1 MIKILYLILIIHI
14 SAEDEFPSI
23 VQLILDVIITSL
35 NNVQNLNS
43 EIALKMLS
51 AMLITVYGHNP
62 QKVISYLHNCK
73 SVIKLILTS
82 QINALFKEV

>member
-1 MIKILYLILIIHI
+1 MYFVLCIIHI

-23 VQLILDVIITSL
+23 VQLILDVTITSF
-35 NNVQNLNS
+35 NDVQNFNS

-51 AMLITVYGHNP
+51 AILITVYGHSP
-62 QKVISYLHNCK
+62 QKVVSYLHSCK

-82 QINALFKEV
+82 EIKALFKEV

>member
-1 MIKILYLILIIHI
+1 MSLCIIYV

-23 VQLILDVIITSL
+23 IQLILDVIITSF

-51 AMLITVYGHNP
+51 ATLITVYGHSP
-62 QKVISYLHNCK
+62 QKVISYLHSCK

-82 QINALFKEV
+82 QIKALFKEV